1 VRLVVSG
8 CGVKCSEDIERRVTS
23 VHAAVSPFCKWY
35 GCTEFG
41 VRCMLFVNATSLQ
54 NSDIAFK
61 RRIIAKADSPP
72 HRFPTTDIT
81 IYIYSVARSDME
93 SGITTYRRYYT
104 AIP

>member
-1 VRLVVSG
+1 MVF
-8 CGVKCSEDIERRVTS
+8 VKV
-23 VHAAVSPFCKWY
+23 
-35 GCTEFG
+35 
-41 VRCMLFVNATSLQ
+41 TSLQ
-54 NSDIAFK
+54 NSDTAFK

-72 HRFPTTDIT
+72 HRFPTVV